1 MDCLLSLIGW
11 MISLMARF
19 DVFQVSDSK
28 DWLVLDVQAND
39 VDAIGTR
46 VVIPLIV
53 FEQYQSKIIPRLMPI
68 VRIDGSQ
75 YVMLTQ
81 NISSV
86 LPSTLIKKLTNIESD
101 HRYDITAAMDF
112 LFQGF

>member
-1 MDCLLSLIGW
+1 
-11 MISLMARF
+11 MARF

-28 DWLVLDVQAND
+28 DRLVLDVQAND
-39 VDAIGTR
+39 VDVIGTR

-53 FEQYQSKIIPRLMPI
+53 LGHYQSKIIPRLMP
-68 VRIDGSQ
+68 VVHIDGDE

-81 NISSV
+81 NLSSV
-86 LPSTLIKKLTNIESD
+86 LSSAFVKKITNIESD
-101 HRYDITAAMDF
+101 HRYEITSAMDF